1 MLAAGRRSP
10 AEFRVLA
17 AQSMEKKK
25 KKLLCDWDKVS
36 LKTGQSDNL
45 ASTEGSLLVLI

>member
-17 AQSMEKKK
+17 AQSVEKNQ
-25 KKLLCDWDKVS
+25 KLLCDWDKVS